1 MAYSTGLSM
10 LLLQM
15 TTYVNTMS
23 LLGKFSP
30 HTMNIVY
37 SNVAVVYLNAVLSD
51 LCHRR
56 VELAKKMLKRKSMG

>member
-1 MAYSTGLSM
+1 MAYSTALSM

-15 TTYVNTMS
+15 TTYVNMMS

-51 LCHRR
+51 LCYRR